1 MSSPVVLI
9 ATAKVRPGSE
19 DAFTAWKSRHDAAVA
34 AFPGFNSS
42 DIMPPSDHDNTW
54 TFLTNFDSRENL
66 AGWQTSKA
74 RADLLGQLAP
84 LTTGGNLGEVM
95 ETEDPEKPHA
105 GTVVT
110 QVIFS
115 RVKPG
120 MEEKY
125 REWATRMQQAQSRY
139 PGYKG
144 MYLQPPA
151 AGGTHWITMLRF
163 DSSEHLNAWIAAPE
177 RAAMLK
183 EARAFIEG
191 EELLRLATS
200 FPGWVPIQPEQGKA
214 PPDWKPPLLVLLG
227 LYPIVLLEMVYL
239 TPLIKGFSLSVQM
252 FIGNFLSVA
261 ATSFGTIPFFIFAFR
276 RWLFADMKTDK
287 SASVIGL
294 TLIILIFAAEI
305 LFFSWFMP
313 FMGIK

>member
-1 MSSPVVLI
+1 MSSPAVLI

-34 AFPGFNSS
+34 AFPGFRSS
-42 DIMPPSDHDNTW
+42 DIMPPSDHDSTW

-74 RADLLGQLAP
+74 RADLLGQLTP
-84 LTTGGNLGEVM
+84 LTIGGNLGEVM
-95 ETEDPEKPHA
+95 ETEDPAKPHG

-125 REWATRMQQAQSRY
+125 REWSTRMQQSQSRY

-144 MYLQPPA
+144 MFLQPPGP
-151 AGGTHWITMLRF
+151 GGTHWITMLRF
-163 DSSEHLNAWIAAPE
+163 DSTEHLNAWIAAPE
-177 RAAMLK
+177 RAAMLN
-183 EARAFIEG
+183 EAKAFVEG

-214 PPDWKPPLLVLLG
+214 PPDWKPPFLVLLG

-252 FIGNFLSVA
+252 FIGNVLSVA
-261 ATSFGTIPFFIFAFR
+261 ATSFGTIPLFIIAFR

-287 SASVIGL
+287 SANITGW

-305 LFFSWFMP
+305 LFFSWFLP